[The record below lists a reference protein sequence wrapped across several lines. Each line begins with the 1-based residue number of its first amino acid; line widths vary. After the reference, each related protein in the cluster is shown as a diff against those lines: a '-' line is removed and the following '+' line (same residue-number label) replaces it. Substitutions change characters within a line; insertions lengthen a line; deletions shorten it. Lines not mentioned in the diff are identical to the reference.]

1 MNYEKLRKDLLK
13 KVDNSKVMSLILTKN
28 SPDEKELLRLAKKY
42 NLNISEYQNFKLLEK
57 FEN

>member
-42 NLNISEYQNFKLLEK
+42 NLNISEY
-57 FEN
+57 

>member
-13 KVDNSKVMSLILTKN
+13 KVGTSRIMSLILTKN

-42 NLNISEYQNFKLLEK
+42 NLNISEY
-57 FEN
+57 